1 MRRRREE
8 VIKETIGEALKS
20 EAKGLLGTIVRL
32 FLNKLIE
39 IIFNALTKPK
49 TGEYPLIDIN
59 GENEFI

>member
-8 VIKETIGEALKS
+8 VIKETIGDALKK
-20 EAKGLLGTIVRL
+20 EAKGLLGTIIKL

-39 IIFNALTKPK
+39 IIFKALTAPK
-49 TGEYPLIDIN
+49 NGEPALIDLN

>member
-8 VIKETIGEALKS
+8 VIKETIGDALKK

-39 IIFNALTKPK
+39 IIFKALTSSKNNEP
-49 TGEYPLIDIN
+49 PLIDIN